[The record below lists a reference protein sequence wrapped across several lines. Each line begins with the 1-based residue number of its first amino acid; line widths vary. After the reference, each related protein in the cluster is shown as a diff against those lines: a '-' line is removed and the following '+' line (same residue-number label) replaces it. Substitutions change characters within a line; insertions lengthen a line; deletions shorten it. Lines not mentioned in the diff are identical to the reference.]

1 MLGKNSAGYQMIYLK
16 GTMKYIHRIIA
27 ELCIPNP
34 ENKPCVNHKNG
45 NKTDNTISNLEW
57 VTVGEN
63 NQHAYDTGLKKK
75 FASIGLNCG
84 RWRLRMNENGKR
96 KHIGYFNTREEA
108 ERKAECLL
116 KLPLDL

>member
-1 MLGKNSAGYQMIYLK
+1 MAAKYDAVYLD
-16 GTMKYIHRIIA
+16 GRHQFVHRAIA
-27 ELCIPNP
+27 KMCIPNP

-45 NKTDNTISNLEW
+45 DKYDNRISNLEW
-57 VTVGEN
+57 VTYSEN

-84 RWRLRMNENGKR
+84 RWRLRMSENGNR

-108 ERKAECLL
+108 ERKAEWIL
-116 KLPLDL
+116 KLPSEN